1 MAYKS
6 SDFSMENAA
15 KLAGSEA
22 GQQLLALLQQ
32 ADPATLRAAMNQAM
46 AGDMQSAKE
55 ALSPLLASEQI
66 QKLLRQ
72 LGG

>member
-6 SDFSMENAA
+6 NDFSIENAA
-15 KLAGSEA
+15 KLVGSDA
-22 GQQLLALLQQ
+22 GQQLMALLQQ
-32 ADPATLRAAMNQAM
+32 ADPTTLQTAMNQAM

-66 QKLLRQ
+66 QRLLRE